1 MARRGLAIVFI
12 SHDLAVIRFVADR
25 VLVMHHGEIVE
36 SGPARDVVEAPQSAY
51 TANLAAAARAIE
63 LP

>member
-1 MARRGLAIVFI
+1 MARRGLAVVFI

-25 VLVMHHGEIVE
+25 VIVMHHCEIVE
-36 SGPARDVVEAPQSAY
+36 SGPARDVVEAPKSTY
-51 TANLAAAARAIE
+51 TANLAQAARAIE